1 MSLRIALVGEAGA
14 GAAAAVAAARAAG
27 ADVVCL
33 PHLSFMP
40 WAPAVCDRAGLE
52 HAERPPSRRWRDAL
66 EAAGGAWLAA
76 SAYESEGEGVFYA
89 TAYIGRAGGPP
100 PAVTRQR
107 HLEAAPGRWEQLLM
121 QPGHEPPQLAELA
134 AGPAAALIGHDLHV
148 PAAWE
153 QAAALGARVVLGA
166 ASEPADRWER
176 TCALATAMAAAH
188 ALTVLVANRAGSEDG
203 VTFAG
208 GGLAVGPDGR
218 ALEPGADGLVTID
231 GGAAA

>member
-1 MSLRIALVGEAGA
+1 VSLRAALVSEAGA

-27 ADVVCL
+27 GGLVCL

-52 HAERPPSRRWRDAL
+52 HAERPPSRRWREAL
-66 EAAGGAWLAA
+66 AAADGAWLAA
-76 SAYESEGEGVFYA
+76 SAYESEGEGVFYC
-89 TAYIGRAGGPP
+89 TARIGRAGGDP

-121 QPGHEPPQLAELA
+121 QPGHEPPQLAALDG
-134 AGPAAALIGHDLHV
+134 AGPAAALVGHDLHV

-153 QAAALGARVVLGA
+153 QAAALGARVVLGG
-166 ASEPADRWER
+166 ASEPADVWER
-176 TCALATAMAAAH
+176 TCALATAMAGALS
-188 ALTVLVANRAGSEDG
+188 LTVLVANRAGTEDG

-208 GGLAVGPDGR
+208 GGLAVGADGR
-218 ALEPGADGLVTID
+218 VLATDDDGLVPLP
-231 GGAAA
+231 